1 MGLLND
7 VINTAQT
14 PASRIQTG
22 GSAGG
27 TGQFNSGLDLLN
39 QNYPQ
44 TFIFNLAVILI
55 WALGIAA
62 LGTILFGGFRYITA
76 GGDSEKAESAKK
88 IIIGSLIGLFLV
100 MASYLIFNTAVS
112 VLSRSGDLG
121 GTGEAQQIFNQTYS
135 VTP

>member
-1 MGLLND
+1 MGLFND
-7 VINTAQT
+7 LLNTAQT
-14 PASRIQTG
+14 PASRINTG
-22 GSAGG
+22 GSTGG
-27 TGQFNSGLDLLN
+27 TGSFNSGLDLLN

-62 LGTILFGGFRYITA
+62 VGTIIFGGVRYITA

-88 IIIGSLIGLFLV
+88 IIIGSLIGLFLI
-100 MASYLIFNTAVS
+100 MASFLIFNTAVS
-112 VLSRSGDLG
+112 ALSRPDPLSNP
-121 GTGEAQQIFNQTYS
+121 GEAQQIFNQTYS